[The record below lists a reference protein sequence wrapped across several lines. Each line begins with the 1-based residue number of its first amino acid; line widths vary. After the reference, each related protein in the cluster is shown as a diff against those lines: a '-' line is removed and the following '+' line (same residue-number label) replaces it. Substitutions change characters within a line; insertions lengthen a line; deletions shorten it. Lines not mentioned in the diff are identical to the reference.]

1 VLEGKTR
8 FHDLDLPQEV
18 LHAIF
23 DQGFQY
29 CTPVQA
35 EVLPSALKGADIRGR
50 AQTGTGKTA
59 AFLIAIFTHFLR
71 HPAPA
76 HRKPGRPRALI
87 LAPTRELVLQ
97 IEKDALG
104 LSQHM
109 TCRVLPVFGGMDY
122 QKQVRELDKEPV
134 DVIVATP
141 GRLLDYKQKGKVL
154 LDSVEIL
161 IIDEAD
167 RMLDMGFIP
176 DVRRIVLS
184 TPTKD
189 KRQTMFFTATMT
201 PEVSRLADS
210 WTRGSVIVDI
220 EPEKATVDEIDQIV
234 YIASNEQKLM
244 LLYNLIT
251 TQQLERVMVFCNRKD
266 DTGTLYRTLTS
277 HGISCGLLTG
287 DVDQRLRVK
296 TLEAFR
302 AGTTRVLVA
311 TDVASRGLHIEG
323 VSHVVNYNLPFDP
336 EDYVHRI
343 GRTGRAGATGT
354 SISFATED
362 DSYEIPKIEVVL
374 GKPIKCV
381 HPEEALLT
389 ALPPPEKPRE
399 NAPADQHRRRSNPRR
414 SGGPPR
420 GRHGRRGPS

>member
-1 VLEGKTR
+1 MLEGKTR

-76 HRKPGRPRALI
+76 QRKHGRPRALI

-104 LSQHM
+104 LSRHM
-109 TCRVLPVFGGMDY
+109 NCRVLPVFGGMDY
-122 QKQVRELDKEPV
+122 QKQVRELDREPV

-141 GRLLDYKQKGKVL
+141 GRLLDFKQKGKVL

-381 HPEEALLT
+381 QPEEALLT

-399 NAPADQHRRRSNPRR
+399 KAPPAVRRRGSTSRR
-414 SGGPPR
+414 SGPSR
-420 GRHGRRGPS
+420 GGHGR